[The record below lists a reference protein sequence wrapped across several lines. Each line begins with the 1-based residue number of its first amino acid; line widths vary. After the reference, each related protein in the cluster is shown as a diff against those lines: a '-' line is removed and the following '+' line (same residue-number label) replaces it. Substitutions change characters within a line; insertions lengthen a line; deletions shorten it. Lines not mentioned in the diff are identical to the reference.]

1 MANGEFL
8 ILTFQRTVSGLLG
21 RPPPFGMAEAGGD
34 NAGAWGDK
42 IVGWDNKINGWGNTA
57 I

>member
-21 RPPPFGMAEAGGD
+21 RPPPFGMAEAWGD
-34 NAGAWGDK
+34 NAGAW
-42 IVGWDNKINGWGNTA
+42 DNKTGA
-57 I
+57 